1 MDTQTGIADRP
12 VAQVAKRVLNAG
24 SGPYSPK
31 KLHAVFQGWD
41 EVRLDID
48 PRAKPHLVSSITDM
62 KAVIPEP
69 AYDAIWCSHN
79 IEHLYAHEVKPAFLE
94 FRRVLKPGGFAL
106 ITCPDIEAVA
116 KLIVSGKFET
126 PAYMSPAGPVAALDM
141 VYGYSALDR
150 AVQRLHGSQYGL
162 HRRAA
167 GKPPRRQRLSRGL
180 DDQGKDLRPLGGRT
194 DARGRRTL
202 HPAIAPGLRFELR
215 AVRRRVRRGH
225 LGR

>member
-1 MDTQTGIADRP
+1 MDTQTGTADPP

-116 KLIVSGKFET
+116 KLIVSGGFET

-141 VYGYSALDR
+141 VYGYSPSIEQGNVFMAHNTGFTAERLGNLLVDSGFREAWTTKGKIYDLWAVALMPEADGPSI
-150 AVQRLHGSQYGL
+150 QRSLLDCGL
-162 HRRAA
+162 N
-167 GKPPRRQRLSRGL
+167 
-180 DDQGKDLRPLGGRT
+180 
-194 DARGRRTL
+194 
-202 HPAIAPGLRFELR
+202 F
-215 AVRRRVRRGH
+215 VR
-225 LGR
+225 